1 MKKKNAASI
10 QNIFISL
17 STSLII
23 LIVLILLFR
32 PKYETNDD
40 SGLISFISGAKGIYD
55 GHMVYVGYFLGA
67 LEAFL
72 YRTFPGIPVHSVLL
86 YLFQF
91 AAMAGIFYVCLSKKK
106 NRSICTVILVSLVF
120 FFFEY
125 FIRLQYTK
133 TSGFITVAGLFLILY
148 AAENSGK
155 KYLSFVLGAILVLL
169 GFCLHPVQCIAE
181 IGIMSSLGIYIL
193 IGLFTDS
200 RDVIF
205 HSLKR
210 YMIAMAILLAGCFFM
225 WYMNRIAYKNPQ
237 WQAYLEYNELRTE
250 LFDYGFPSYKT
261 NKSAYEELGIDHD
274 TYKLYKS
281 WNFADTEFFTTDVMR
296 KLISLKEEKVIDI
309 EFVKGFFREIPTGI
323 LKTPS
328 FICFLLL
335 LCYWIIM
342 CKHSRKDILTVIYLL
357 LVITVLYAYLYYC
370 GRYLYNRVD
379 VSIWF
384 ASTIVLIWLI
394 MDGEVRKPHFLL
406 PSAIIMLLIIL
417 SATSGVMKKSI
428 RTDQTKRKER
438 KAAAR
443 MVYQK
448 INEDPEHLY
457 MMKAGTLSLSKCYD
471 VFERTPYNILGNIY
485 CVGGWP
491 SLTPTYMNP
500 LQKYNVSNP
509 YGDIIDNDKVYFVD
523 DDIDQTLT
531 YLRSHYSDQVK
542 AELIKTIGTHN
553 VYRIYTN

>member
-10 QNIFISL
+10 QNIFIAL
-17 STSLII
+17 SASLII

-32 PKYETNDD
+32 PEYETNDD
-40 SGLISFISGAKGIYD
+40 SALISFISGAKGIYD

-67 LEAFL
+67 VEAFL

-91 AAMAGIFYVCLSKKK
+91 AAMTGILYVCLSKKK
-106 NRSICTVILVSLVF
+106 NRGICTLILVSLVF
-120 FFFEY
+120 FFFEF

-133 TSGFITVAGLFLILY
+133 TSGVITVAGIFLILY
-148 AAENSGK
+148 AAENNEN
-155 KYLSFVLGAILVLL
+155 KYLSFVPGAILVLL
-169 GFCLHPVQCIAE
+169 GFCLRPVQCIAE
-181 IGIMSSLGIYIL
+181 IGIMSSLGIYTL
-193 IGLFTDS
+193 TGLFTDS
-200 RDVIF
+200 KDKIF

-210 YMIAMAILLAGCFFM
+210 YMIAMAILAAGFLFM
-225 WYMNRIAYKNPQ
+225 WYVNHIAYKNPQ
-237 WQAYLEYNELRTE
+237 WQTYLEYNELRTE
-250 LFDYGFPSYKT
+250 LFDYGFPSYRDNT
-261 NKSAYEELGIDHD
+261 SVYEELGIDQD

-281 WNFADTEFFTTDVMR
+281 WNFADTEHFTTDVMK

-309 EFVKGFFREIPTGI
+309 EFLKGFFREIPIGI

-335 LCYWIIM
+335 LCYWFTM
-342 CKHSRKDILTVIYLL
+342 YRHSRKDILTVIYLL

-379 VSIWF
+379 VGIWF
-384 ASTIVLIWLI
+384 AATTVLIWLI
-394 MDGEVRKPHFLL
+394 MDGEARKPHFLL
-406 PSAIIMLLIIL
+406 PSAMLMFLIIL
-417 SATSGVMKKSI
+417 AATSGVLKKSV
-428 RTDQTKRKER
+428 RTDQSKREER

-443 MVYQK
+443 MVYQE

-457 MMKAGTLSLSKCYD
+457 MMKLGTLSLSKSYD

-491 SLTPTYMNP
+491 SLTPTYMDP

-509 YGDIIDNDKVYFVD
+509 YGDMIDNDRVYFMD

-531 YLRSHYSDQVK
+531 YLRSHYSAHVR
-542 AELIKTIGTHN
+542 AELIKTTGTHN